1 LLIQRRYA
9 VPKIYPKIHAV
20 AKSPNRDIA
29 TELDTLLRAKSSELL
44 QHYIEIEVEEL
55 LARKRYERRAT
66 GASVAYRDGHDPE
79 RTIATGGGPLTFR
92 RPRVRGTVHVSALVP
107 PYRRRLPVIDATLHK
122 LWVEGLAHRD
132 FEPAL
137 RVLFG
142 AQTPLSPSTIARVNA
157 EYLAS
162 YDAWKR
168 RSLAHEHFIY
178 IWVDGI
184 FLGIGPGDERR
195 VILVVIGADADGEKH
210 LLALEDAMSE
220 SEISWTEVLG
230 DLKARGLRAPELI
243 IGDGAEGLWNA
254 AAVVF
259 GDAKQQRCWFHKI
272 KNVGDKI
279 PAKRRPEVHGRL
291 REIMYAAT
299 EKDARAGIET
309 LACELQAEYPKAAAC
324 LRDDVDR
331 MVTYYKFPS
340 ERWKH
345 LRTTNPIESIFAT
358 VRLRTDA
365 AKRLR
370 TGRSATYLLHALI
383 DRMSGSW
390 RRLQGFGSSM
400 KILTEAA

>member
-1 LLIQRRYA
+1 
-9 VPKIYPKIHAV
+9 VPEIYPKIHAV
-20 AKSPNRDIA
+20 VKSTKRDLA
-29 TELDTLLRAKSSELL
+29 AELDTLLRAKSSELL

-55 LARKRYERRAT
+55 LARKRYERRVT
-66 GASVAYRDGHDPE
+66 GAPAAYRDGHDPA
-79 RTIATGGGPLTFR
+79 RTIATGAGPLTFR
-92 RPRVRGTVHVSALVP
+92 RPRVRGAAHVSELVP
-107 PYRRRLPVIDATLHK
+107 LYRRRLPAIDATLHK
-122 LWVEGLAHRD
+122 LWIEGLAHRD

-162 YDAWKR
+162 YDAWKE

-178 IWVDGI
+178 VWVDGI
-184 FLGIGPGDERR
+184 FLGTGPGDERR
-195 VILVVIGADADGEKH
+195 VILVAIGANADGEKH

-220 SEISWTEVLG
+220 SEISWTEVLS

-243 IGDGAEGLWNA
+243 VGDGAEGLWNA

-272 KNVGDKI
+272 KNVGDKL
-279 PAKRRPEVHGRL
+279 PAKRRPEVHARL
-291 REIMYAAT
+291 REVMYAGT
-299 EKDARAGIET
+299 EQEARAGIET
-309 LACELQAEYPKAAAC
+309 LARELQAEYPKAATC

-331 MVTYYKFPS
+331 MVTYYAFPS

-370 TGRSATYLLHALI
+370 TGRSATYLVHALI
-383 DRMSGSW
+383 DRMSRSW
-390 RRLQGFGSSM
+390 RRLQGFGPSA